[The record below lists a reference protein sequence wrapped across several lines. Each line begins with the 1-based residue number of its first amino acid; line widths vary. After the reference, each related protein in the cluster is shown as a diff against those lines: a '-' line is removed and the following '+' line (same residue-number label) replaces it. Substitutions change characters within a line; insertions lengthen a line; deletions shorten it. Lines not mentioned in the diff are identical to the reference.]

1 MCQNHIWS
9 VDKSTCSFFFLLCPC
24 SPPPPPPSVV
34 FLAIVYSCVPVL
46 LTQEPGYETG
56 DVIIVLDLADHRE
69 FVRKGAD
76 LRYDL
81 VS

>member
-1 MCQNHIWS
+1 M
-9 VDKSTCSFFFLLCPC
+9 FFILFLLLLLLLLSFHCVLC
-24 SPPPPPPSVV
+24 VLVPP
-34 FLAIVYSCVPVL
+34 
-46 LTQEPGYETG
+46 TQEPGYETG

>member
-9 VDKSTCSFFFLLCPC
+9 VDKSTCSFFFLCPC
-24 SPPPPPPSVV
+24 SPPPPVV
-34 FLAIVYSCVPVL
+34 FLAIVYCVPVL